1 LSLIDDYLHTDGD
14 KRYNYLVLFIA
25 VAVAISLLERA
36 IPHPFPWLKTG
47 AANIFSLLL
56 IVNGRY
62 KDAFLVSIL
71 RTFLAAML
79 FGGLFSIGHI
89 FSFVGVMFSTTA
101 SLVLYH
107 FFSSKVSIYGISI
120 MGAYFHSIGQLAVG
134 GVLFFSITTLKYL
147 APILLLIS
155 IATGFLTGWLAKKIV
170 AGDHND

>member
-1 LSLIDDYLHTDGD
+1 MIG

-47 AANIFSLLL
+47 AANIFALLL

-79 FGGLFSIGHI
+79 FGGLFSIGHL
-89 FSFVGVMFSTTA
+89 FSFVGVIFSTTA
-101 SLVLYH
+101 ALLLH
-107 FFSSKVSIYGISI
+107 RFFSHRVSIYGVSVI
-120 MGAYFHSIGQLAVG
+120 GAYFHSIGQLAVG
-134 GVLFFSITTLKYL
+134 GVLFFSFSTLKYL
-147 APILLLIS
+147 APFFLLIS
-155 IATGFLTGWLAKKIV
+155 IATGFLTAWLAQKFV
-170 AGDHND
+170 AGDSNA